1 MRTLKDTCGLSVNI
15 MLRAEFSPVKAASRI
30 LQAQGPASKRRR
42 VLVHRSIRP
51 MSSAEIPWRP
61 DLLWSFGSCTSEALD
76 LCSSW
81 FKHLSHRESY
91 PYHRAL
97 AENSVHLELSAMGGH
112 DAGHD
117 W

>member
-1 MRTLKDTCGLSVNI
+1 MRVVCEYHV
-15 MLRAEFSPVKAASRI
+15 ASRI
-30 LQAQGPASKRRR
+30 QSRQCGDVGFCRPKDQSNKRRR

-51 MSSAEIPWRP
+51 MSAEIPWRP
-61 DLLWSFGSCTSEALD
+61 DLLWSIGSCTSEDLD
-76 LCSSW
+76 LYSSW